1 MLEWDDLRHFLVIA
15 RHGTLSA
22 AARALGVQ
30 QSTMGRRL
38 EAIEQ
43 RVGARLLQRTSNGF
57 QPTEAGAA
65 ILVNAERMESEALA
79 IERAIS
85 GKDERLEGTIR
96 ITVVEVLAAEV
107 LAPILAAF
115 KRKYPDITPHV
126 MTDTRLYNL
135 LTGEADIALRLTPF
149 TQHEITVRKLAEVPI
164 GIYASQAYLEAQGAP
179 DFTQGAPGHA
189 VLTEPESQSAAA
201 RTGWFLALSHQAR
214 IALRSNNYYMLTAAA
229 EADMGIAALPRFLG
243 DAAHLRLI
251 DTPEPAP
258 VRALWMGIHRD
269 LRHTPRIRVLADFLA
284 AQVKLSPALHAI

>member
-1 MLEWDDLRHFLVIA
+1 MLEWDDLRFFLVIA

-22 AARALGVQ
+22 AARSLGVQ

-107 LAPILAAF
+107 LAPILAGF
-115 KRKYPDITPHV
+115 QIKYPEITPH
-126 MTDTRLYNL
+126 
-135 LTGEADIALRLTPF
+135 
-149 TQHEITVRKLAEVPI
+149 
-164 GIYASQAYLEAQGAP
+164 
-179 DFTQGAPGHA
+179 
-189 VLTEPESQSAAA
+189 
-201 RTGWFLALSHQAR
+201 
-214 IALRSNNYYMLTAAA
+214 
-229 EADMGIAALPRFLG
+229 
-243 DAAHLRLI
+243 
-251 DTPEPAP
+251 
-258 VRALWMGIHRD
+258 
-269 LRHTPRIRVLADFLA
+269 
-284 AQVKLSPALHAI
+284 